1 MCTTRRVAAASRSRH
16 KPSRAGG
23 GADRRIPL
31 RTGPALDR
39 QRVLAGSGARH
50 RRGGAARGFILGA
63 PVSRRTSLAHMLS
76 PEASSSKG
84 GSAESNPIPSGGGSA
99 ASLGRSRAAGG
110 EAAEGTRAGA
120 LWIRGCLSSQA
131 SVASHCVGAQVL
143 QTSQGAI
150 LEHAR
155 CRGHCWCVSQL
166 VMALQHVLHRTLIL
180 LLGERDVLRS
190 VIKITRNVENM

>member
-1 MCTTRRVAAASRSRH
+1 MVWSTFCRLRKILTNLPKLYCGFNNVIIIPIYFIAYDNHDCINAVNHEERLGDLFSGRQCLGGLASPIS
-16 KPSRAGG
+16 
-23 GADRRIPL
+23 
-31 RTGPALDR
+31 
-39 QRVLAGSGARH
+39 
-50 RRGGAARGFILGA
+50 
-63 PVSRRTSLAHMLS
+63 LS

-84 GSAESNPIPSGGGSA
+84 GSAESDPIPSGGGSA

-110 EAAEGTRAGA
+110 KAAEGTRAGA

-143 QTSQGAI
+143 QTVQGAI

-166 VMALQHVLHRTLIL
+166 DMALQHVLHRILIL

-190 VIKITRNVENM
+190 AIKITRNVENM